1 VDPKYSP
8 GGQMAEVS
16 GRKNLVWVTHG
27 VPIDGHSAAVG
38 TAAPRTI
45 SFRANYEIAYY
56 TTSLNGNGKH
66 HKIRVICERK
76 DVHLQTEHE
85 FMRCRWWRRAVPRKP
100 AKHAF

>member
-1 VDPKYSP
+1 MDPKYSP
-8 GGQMAEVS
+8 GGQMAEYRDVRTS
-16 GRKNLVWVTHG
+16 SVTHG